1 MDFATVMERLVA
13 LCFLGFRI
21 TPNVARKVNRRLME
35 EVIPLRPSFW
45 FYIETLQTQFPNV
58 NDTRIPR
65 IHHDEIVN
73 PIGGFNTNFHPSII

>member
-1 MDFATVMERLVA
+1 VDFATVMERLVA

-21 TPNVARKVNRRLME
+21 PPNVARSVNRRLME

-45 FYIETLQTQFPNV
+45 FYIEPQFPNV
-58 NDTRIPR
+58 NDTRIRR
-65 IHHDEIVN
+65 IHYDEIVD